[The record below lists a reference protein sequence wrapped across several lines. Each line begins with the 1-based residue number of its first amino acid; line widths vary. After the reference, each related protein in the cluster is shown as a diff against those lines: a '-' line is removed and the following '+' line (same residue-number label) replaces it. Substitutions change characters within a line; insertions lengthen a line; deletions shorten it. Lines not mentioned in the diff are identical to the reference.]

1 MVSDLI
7 VVVVDNFYFNTRTL
21 SGLRG
26 VPSSGVI

>member
-7 VVVVDNFYFNTRTL
+7 VVVDNFYFNTRTL